1 MNRRPPLAAVAVLSA
16 AALAYEVLLLR
27 LFAIIQWHHFAY
39 LAISVALLGIGA
51 AGTFVTLARRRLL
64 ALYPHSFSLAAAAF
78 AVTAVVAGG
87 TAVAQGLDKLIE
99 SCESCHGKDGY
110 STTADVP
117 IIAGFSREGFVST
130 IEAFRK
136 GERIAI
142 EFHRPGE
149 PETVMNEIAMA
160 LALVIINIF
169 VIPVFA
175 KVFAGF
181 NAELPLVT
189 RGLL

>member
-78 AVTAVVAGG
+78 AVA
-87 TAVAQGLDKLIE
+87 AVACFAAAERVPFNALEIAWNPAQLLGLGAIYALLFIPFF
-99 SCESCHGKDGY
+99 CAATALCVAYAAFG
-110 STTADVP
+110 ADVARLYGAD
-117 IIAGFSREGFVST
+117 IVGAGLGS
-130 IEAFRK
+130 
-136 GERIAI
+136 
-142 EFHRPGE
+142 
-149 PETVMNEIAMA
+149 
-160 LALVIINIF
+160 L
-169 VIPVFA
+169 
-175 KVFAGF
+175 
-181 NAELPLVT
+181 
-189 RGLL
+189 GLLAILFVCLLYTSPSPRD